1 MKGKVINIKFQVK
14 NLRKPL
20 RQLVFLIKLYYI
32 ASLGPPRTPKRAHP
46 IGHFDMKS
54 FISQLNSVSNRKFG
68 SPMKEPYI
76 LKDSGLSL
84 EGIGIFH
91 FQTLNL

>member
-1 MKGKVINIKFQVK
+1 
-14 NLRKPL
+14 
-20 RQLVFLIKLYYI
+20 
-32 ASLGPPRTPKRAHP
+32 
-46 IGHFDMKS
+46 MKS